1 MIVQDFRDCFFVIE
15 SIYCVMENAFFFD
28 IDIDSLDLEIPNL
41 QEELAIMKAEI
52 EEIGEANMYEMPVR
66 VQRYTDPAKR
76 KEYYQRNKE
85 YCKQKSKEYRERT
98 NYKPTVE
105 QKLLYRRNAYLRR
118 REKRRIALME
128 EKNEEKNEDI

>member
-1 MIVQDFRDCFFVIE
+1 
-15 SIYCVMENAFFFD
+15 
-28 IDIDSLDLEIPNL
+28 
-41 QEELAIMKAEI
+41 MKAEI
-52 EEIGEANMYEMPVR
+52 EEIGEANMYR
-66 VQRYTDPAKR
+66 VEAPRKRYEYPEKR

-128 EKNEEKNEDI
+128 EKNEDI